1 MKCLQKY
8 QWVKLP
14 RNTLPIGKGI
24 MGSWMKLASRA
35 AFRKGVAFYCGY
47 ENAVEPG
54 MWAGG
59 VVGLKS
65 ILGVRSRAK
74 ALETLEKLA
83 QLGYLTYELDGNK
96 EADLPDH

>member
-1 MKCLQKY
+1 MKCLQRY

-14 RNTLPIGKGI
+14 RNALPTDKGL
-24 MGSWMKLASRA
+24 MGAWMRLASRA
-35 AFRKGVAFYCGY
+35 AFRKGVTSYCGY

-74 ALETLEKLA
+74 ALETLDKLLRSGA
-83 QLGYLTYELDGNK
+83 R
-96 EADLPDH
+96 

>member
-14 RNTLPIGKGI
+14 RSALPTGKGI
-24 MGSWMKLASRA
+24 MGAWMKLASRA

-47 ENAVEPG
+47 ENTVEPG

-65 ILGVRSRAK
+65 VLGVRSRTK
-74 ALETLEKLA
+74 ALEALDKLA
-83 QLGYLTYELDGNK
+83 QWAT
-96 EADLPDH
+96 